1 MNIVCGKNNH
11 NILTML
17 RGNQGSKRARVKSG
31 SFSFATKAMQL
42 IKPKQNKPVRKLSFS
57 VDTLELTEDK
67 KVNRHTSLPRKS
79 RFLNS
84 FTNNSNSSSKGSNM
98 LNPYRKFLADF
109 HVLIKSYPDFPSVM
123 MKTLVQREKGNMVAV
138 SRFLQARG
146 WKPIGNF
153 LQILQ
158 NSANIHFT
166 ISSFWGVDKPEYS
179 KILEDKPPGSYFIVL
194 CVPVYFV
201 YYKTSFGIKKER
213 VPTPDLPSLP
223 KSKTILYTNPISRPN
238 DISANDLLVFT

>member
-1 MNIVCGKNNH
+1 MFAVEYNH
-11 NILTML
+11 NILIML
-17 RGNQGSKRARVKSG
+17 RSNQSSKRAKIKSG

-67 KVNRHTSLPRKS
+67 KGTNRHTSLPRKS
-79 RFLNS
+79 RFINS
-84 FTNNSNSSSKGSNM
+84 FTNTSTSSSNKSNM

-109 HVLIKSYPDFPSVM
+109 HILIKSFPDFPSVM

-138 SRFLQARG
+138 SKFLQARG

-158 NSANIHFT
+158 NSENIHFT
-166 ISSFWGVDKPEYS
+166 MSSFWGVDKPEYS
-179 KILEDKPPGSYFIVL
+179 SILEDKSPGSYFIVL

-201 YYKTSFGIKKER
+201 YYKSIDGIKKQR
-213 VPTPDLPSLP
+213 VPTPDLQSLP
-223 KSKTILYTNPISRPN
+223 KSKTIHYTNPISRPI
-238 DISANDLLVFT
+238 DISSNDLLVFT